1 MSDMDDLYSGGPG
14 DSEESVIA
22 SVPDLAQLVAT
33 HMGGNATPA
42 QIKAAAASTQ
52 VLYQTLHPGDKVLA
66 DDGSEWVMASTNEIR
81 ISDDVV
87 VERDNH
93 DEESE

>member
-14 DSEESVIA
+14 ALDYERSPEEQKEFDAESQRLRVEIDAEVKNADVI
-22 SVPDLAQLVAT
+22 
-33 HMGGNATPA
+33 
-42 QIKAAAASTQ
+42 
-52 VLYQTLHPGDKVLA
+52 LYQTLHAGDHLLM
-66 DDGSEWVMASTNEIR
+66 DDGNEWVMASTNEIR

-87 VERDNH
+87 VERANH